1 MIDFAKIDTTL
12 TISGLDVHQPV
23 TVLTDVLIAIICVYF
38 FRILHLAKITDRSI
52 KHWTRFFL
60 FLGFASIF
68 GAASHAFFLV
78 HEGFGYDSFWLPM
91 QLLNVF
97 SAFSAQ
103 QATVHSILKGSN
115 SKNKWNV
122 FAILQLVL
130 ASVSVFVFHS
140 FLVVVINS
148 AIALIPVMFI
158 HFNDA
163 KKEVQSNYIGWGI
176 VILFLTAIINGTKFS
191 INEYFTYLDIAHV
204 FITISI
210 TVMFVGI
217 KRKAVGLMVLG

>member
-1 MIDFAKIDTTL
+1 MIDFAKIDTTIS
-12 TISGLDVHQPV
+12 ISGVAVHQPV
-23 TVLTDVLIAIICVYF
+23 TVFTDILISILCIYF
-38 FRILHLAKITDRSI
+38 FRILYLTKITEGSV

-60 FLGFASIF
+60 LLGFASIF

-78 HEGFGYDSFWLPM
+78 HEGFGYDLFWLPM
-91 QLLNVF
+91 QLLNIF

-103 QATVHSILKGSN
+103 QATVHSVLKGSI
-115 SKNKWNV
+115 SKNKWNT
-122 FAILQLVL
+122 FSIIQLVL
-130 ASVSVFVFHS
+130 SSIAVFVFHS

-148 AIALIPVMFI
+148 AIALIPVMII

-163 KKEVQSNYIGWGI
+163 KKEVQSIYVGWGI

-191 INEYFTYLDIAHV
+191 ISEYFTYLDIAHV
-204 FITISI
+204 FIMISL

-217 KRKAVGLMVLG
+217 KRKAIELTALS